1 MPDLQLNIR
10 FGIYSHIT
18 STRQRKSSAAIVQ
31 TVKSAS
37 HFTHDW
43 RSTVAETID
52 GKRLPA
58 KLAYR
63 LSVWKKGENSW
74 QWIPTTISL
83 QFPNR
88 NNSRKRTRFSSPAA
102 SN

>member
-43 RSTVAETID
+43 QSTVAETID

-58 KLAYR
+58 KPAYR
-63 LSVWKKGENSW
+63 LSVWKKGETAGNGF
-74 QWIPTTISL
+74 PTPISL

-88 NNSRKRTRFSSPAA
+88 NNSREQTRFSSPAA